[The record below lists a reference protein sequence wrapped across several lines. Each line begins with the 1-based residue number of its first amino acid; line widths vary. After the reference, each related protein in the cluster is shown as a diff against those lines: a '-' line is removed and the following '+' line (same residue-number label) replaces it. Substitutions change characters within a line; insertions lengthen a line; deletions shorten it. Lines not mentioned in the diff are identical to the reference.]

1 MDEEYRKKLE
11 EKLPKVWKEVRESF
25 NYPQI
30 PKPVFDEK
38 TQEIEMKNHRIVIN
52 PEYVK
57 ELEGKGL
64 SQDDALK
71 AMLSHYLGHYFYKN
85 DPWDFTNMLF
95 VENEMSLVDEKRAAE
110 FRNAYNDVCV
120 DLKLLLRHRK
130 SGAEKLL
137 SRTGT
142 TSIDR
147 LLRAYYQDQSGY
159 DMGLGGTNA
168 LEEKYVKR
176 IKTIDFFDRSRLKYN
191 SRRFGKILKD
201 YINELPKGQGS
212 GGGDGK
218 ESDDNEQDSGGKMQ
232 DPKGKK
238 DANSIGDEDGKDGYS
253 GCCGTGKHM
262 DHEAFGEDEVREGI
276 RELAK
281 GMDPEEFKKA
291 AKRLGIGKVEGKG
304 IGISGVGSPEITSK
318 DYYQTLS
325 EAYRIGILEK
335 PNIKSDTMYP
345 ETHKKYE
352 MGDPFNEI
360 DFLNSYGKIIP
371 GVTQKWKYSEMDV
384 HGKLEGI
391 PDALLVID
399 SSSSMVNPSSSLS
412 YAALGGFCASNA
424 YLDSGSKVGVINF
437 SGNNQMLSVDFT
449 DDRDKVY
456 GALASYFAGG
466 TVIPLQ
472 ELKQMVNKNE
482 KECDIILISDTQID
496 NLVDTIN
503 YLKGI
508 ENKNRVTV
516 LCIGDSY
523 GDLQKYSDDK
533 FSIYSIESLESL
545 PDIILGDIR
554 GHLSGKKK

>member
-11 EKLPKVWKEVRESF
+11 EKLPKIWKEVRETF

-52 PEYVK
+52 PDYVK
-57 ELEGKGL
+57 ELEAKGL
-64 SQDDALK
+64 SQDDAMK

-120 DLKLLLRHRK
+120 DLKLLLKHQK

-137 SRTGT
+137 AKTGK
-142 TSIDR
+142 TSVDR
-147 LLRAYYQDQSGY
+147 LLRAYYQDQSGH
-159 DMGLGGTNA
+159 DMGLGGINS
-168 LEEKYVKR
+168 LEEKYVKKM
-176 IKTIDFFDRSRLKYN
+176 KTIDFFDRSRWKYN
-191 SRRFGKILKD
+191 ARRFGKILKD
-201 YINELPKGQGS
+201 YIEELPKGEGS
-212 GGGDGK
+212 GGEGDG
-218 ESDDNEQDSGGKMQ
+218 ESSDNVQMPGDMEQPGSGS
-232 DPKGKK
+232 DPE
-238 DANSIGDEDGKDGYS
+238 NPNQEGYS
-253 GCCGTGKHM
+253 GCCGTGRHM
-262 DHEAFGEDEVREGI
+262 DHEAFGEDEVREGV

-304 IGISGVGSPEITSK
+304 IGIAGQGGPEITIN
-318 DYYQTLS
+318 DYYKALS
-325 EAYRIGILEK
+325 EGYRIGILEK

-345 ETHKKYE
+345 EMHKKYE
-352 MGDPFNEI
+352 MGDPFSEI

-371 GVTQKWKYSEMDV
+371 GITQKWKYSEMDV

-399 SSSSMVNPSSSLS
+399 SSSSMPNPSSSLS
-412 YAALGGFCASNA
+412 YAVLGGFCASNA
-424 YLDSGSKVGVINF
+424 YLDNGSKVGVINF
-437 SGNNQMLSVDFT
+437 SGNSQMLSVDFT
-449 DDRDKVY
+449 DDREKVY
-456 GALASYFAGG
+456 DAISSYFAGG
-466 TVIPLQ
+466 TVMPLQ
-472 ELKQMVNKNE
+472 ELRKMVSEND

-496 NLVDTIN
+496 NLVETIN

-508 ENKNRVTV
+508 ENKNRVSI
-516 LCIGDSY
+516 LCIGSSY
-523 GDLQKYSDDK
+523 NELQKYSDDK
-533 FSIYSIESLESL
+533 LSIYAIESLESI

-554 GHLSGKKK
+554 GHLNGKKK